1 MSSEALPNKNSAL
14 KFEVQK
20 VSDTTAVVHVIIL
33 QSMVKKTFEYLARIQ
48 QEHVSTLGF
57 STGKVPLSY
66 IQQEFRVTLL
76 TFLKEFFL
84 KFCVMNF
91 LLSQLRNHK
100 LIIVG
105 SPVLRNIV
113 LEPESKGIFCF
124 DLMLFAPLTIQE
136 WKLLPFKSPK
146 RKNYR
151 DIDRQVEGFIKKEV
165 EAETEQ
171 KIEYGDWVCFSL
183 TLVDHNQRP
192 LLENFSQYFWF
203 CLKDEEVE
211 NALQSVLLGKKVGDN
226 FLIDKTIFYDTFTT
240 HLDGVFPLLLKI
252 EHAVSYK
259 VLCFEKFKKHFR
271 LKTQKDVHK
280 KLIEVFSFRN
290 DLSQRHLIV
299 DEAFKLLLSK
309 HRFAPP
315 YSLVT
320 YYEELILRDIKKTL
334 DYSVY
339 KKEKRFSSY
348 VRQLAEKQVREILF
362 IEMLAH
368 AEELDIQND
377 DVCSYL
383 NLTSRQRTQ
392 QLLHFILPATKLNGQ
407 EIPCS
412 EEYIKTTC
420 FREKALNY
428 MIYHLTK

>member
-1 MSSEALPNKNSAL
+1 MSSEALSNKNSPL

-20 VSDTTAVVHVIIL
+20 VTENTAIVHVIIA
-33 QSMVKKTFEYLARIQ
+33 QSLVKKMFDYLARIQ
-48 QEHVSTLGF
+48 QEHIATPGF
-57 STGKVPLSY
+57 SVGKVPLSY
-66 IQQEFRVTLL
+66 IQQEFRATLL

-91 LLSQLRNHK
+91 LLNQIRQHK
-100 LIIVG
+100 LIVVG
-105 SPVLRNIV
+105 SPILKNII
-113 LEPESKGIFCF
+113 LEPESKSIFCF
-124 DLMLFAPLTIQE
+124 DLVLFQPLTIQE

-151 DIDRQVEGFIKKEV
+151 DIDRQVDGFIKKELEV
-165 EAETEQ
+165 SIQ
-171 KIEYGDWVCFSL
+171 NGIEYGDWVCFSL
-183 TLVDHNQRP
+183 TLVDHNQKVFI
-192 LLENFSQYFWF
+192 ENFSQYFWF

-211 NALQSVLLGKKVGDN
+211 NTLQSVLLGKKIGDN
-226 FLIDKTIFYDTFTT
+226 FLINNTIFYDTFTT
-240 HLDGVFPLLLKI
+240 HLDGVFPLLLRIEDVVTYKI
-252 EHAVSYK
+252 
-259 VLCFEKFKKHFR
+259 LCFEKFKKHFR
-271 LKTQKDVHK
+271 LKTQKEVHK

-315 YSLVT
+315 YSLVN
-320 YYEELILRDIKKTL
+320 YYEELILKDIKKTL

-339 KKEKRFSSY
+339 KKEKRFNSY

-368 AEELDIQND
+368 AEELDIQNE
-377 DVCSYL
+377 DVCTYL

-392 QLLHFILPATKLNGQ
+392 QLLHFNLPPTKLNGQ
-407 EIPCS
+407 EIPCA

-428 MIYHLTK
+428 VIYHLTK